1 MAHIEH
7 KLNNS
12 QQNKPYV
19 ILTTEDQTTLQN
31 ALELKTNR
39 AYYSVT
45 CCKCCGHKVRKKI
58 YADETKPTMTVVA
71 IAKMLGVSRQSIY
84 IIIKQKKIELVQFI
98 HLQKILD
105 CQILKQQSINDYA
118 DYLKSLLLS
127 N

>member
-7 KLNNS
+7 KLNYS
-12 QQNKPYV
+12 QQNKACV
-19 ILTTEDQTTLQN
+19 VLNTEDQKALQN

-45 CCKCCGHKVRKKI
+45 CCKCCGHKVSKKI
-58 YADETKPTMTVVA
+58 CADETKPTLTVVA
-71 IAKMLGVSRQSIY
+71 IAKMLGVSRPSMY
-84 IIIKQKKIELVQFI
+84 NIIKQKKIELIQFI
-98 HLQKILD
+98 RLQKILD